1 MWELTPP
8 EAGAHARPHVEG
20 VNVLFS
26 NQSGIFWRLGQAN
39 WSHLKYFFKSSSTSV
54 VRENA
59 AMHRFAVKLQNF
71 FVGDKTSADF
81 FGRVCKD
88 N

>member
-1 MWELTPP
+1 M
-8 EAGAHARPHVEG
+8 
-20 VNVLFS
+20 FS
-26 NQSGIFWRLGQAN
+26 FQISLGSSGDLNYAGQAN

-71 FVGDKTSADF
+71 FVGYKTSADF